1 LAIPDQQ
8 KGAIDGISKWIGLSD
23 DGLPVLFFLSDFF
36 FWSFSE
42 AILLDMVLV

>member
-36 FWSFSE
+36 FWFFSE
-42 AILLDMVLV
+42 VVLLDVVLV